1 MKLRLTVLLSV
12 GMMVSAGA
20 AAQTQRY
27 TITDLGIGMESGEN
41 TSLAAAL
48 NNLGQAAVTFSSTS
62 NPYASMA
69 TFISDETRVSLGTL
83 GPLDSS
89 TAEAINSSGE
99 VAGYDY
105 RSTRQAQSHAFVYS
119 NGGMKDITSKAKFP
133 FGTTAT
139 GINDSGEVVGYG
151 WPTGAVDHAFLYTG
165 GEMRDLGTIGGQRSD
180 TSTALAIN
188 DAGQVVGNSTT
199 QNGEQTNAF
208 MYSNGVMTNIGPAGV
223 DGSNAAAINAVG
235 QVVGIFFVGTAT
247 HAALYSDG
255 VWTDLGE
262 GVSPTGIN
270 RSGEIVGTMGF
281 LGGGAIYVNGK
292 FVDLNSLIQ
301 PDSDYSITGAFAI
314 NDAGQILCNAE
325 VRISGTTHA
334 VLLTPE

>member
-1 MKLRLTVLLSV
+1 MKQWLAVLL
-12 GMMVSAGA
+12 GAGLMAGTGA
-20 AAQTQRY
+20 AQAQRY
-27 TITDLGIGMESGEN
+27 SITDLGIGLVGGEN
-41 TSLAAAL
+41 ASSGAAL

-69 TFISDETRVSLGTL
+69 TLISDGTRVSLGTL

-89 TAEAINSSGE
+89 TAEAINSFGD

-105 RSTRQAQSHAFVYS
+105 LSTRESQSHAFVYS
-119 NGGMKDITSKAKFP
+119 AGKMKDITSGVKFP

-151 WPTGAVDHAFLYTG
+151 WPNGAVDHAFLYTG
-165 GEMRDLGTIGGQRSD
+165 GEMRDLGTIGGQRFD
-180 TSTALAIN
+180 TSTALGIN
-188 DAGQVVGNSTT
+188 NAGQVVGNSTT
-199 QNGEQTNAF
+199 ENGEQTNAF
-208 MYSNGVMTNIGPAGV
+208 LYSNGVMVNIGPAGV
-223 DGSNAAAINAVG
+223 DGSNAAAINAKG
-235 QVVGIFFVGTAT
+235 QIVGIFFVGTAT

-281 LGGGAIYVNGK
+281 LGGGAVYRDGK
-292 FVDLNSLIQ
+292 FVDLNHLIETN
-301 PDSDYSITGAFAI
+301 SDYFITGAFAI

-325 VRISGTTHA
+325 VRIGGATHA